1 MNFFTK
7 VFGSSENEEPSK
19 VGWRILTD
27 LGQLNEII
35 ELSHQQSVLIFKH
48 STRCSISS
56 MVKNQFEKHWNT
68 AIENCEIYYLDL
80 IQFREVSNR
89 IESLTGVVHQ
99 SPQAIVFKDKYVIY
113 HESHNGIDAKEIE
126 NAL

>member
-1 MNFFTK
+1 MGFFSKSTT
-7 VFGSSENEEPSK
+7 VTFPWLELNSIAQLEELWDNSANSEK
-19 VGWRILTD
+19 AI
-27 LGQLNEII
+27 
-35 ELSHQQSVLIFKH
+35 LIFKH

-56 MVKNQFEKHWNT
+56 MVKNQFEKNWNT
-68 AIENCEIYYLDL
+68 DIDNCEVYYLDL